1 MTARERVSSPETEYD
16 VVQAVG
22 ENDSDSDTATAT
34 VAPVA
39 SAPSFDTVTVT
50 TALESAGLVIGSA
63 CTPATSTDVPPR
75 AGTSF
80 SQSDTDATCRE
91 LYGLRKIA

>member
-1 MTARERVSSPETEYD
+1 MSAPVIEYD
-16 VVQAVG
+16 VVQAAG

-50 TALESAGLVIGSA
+50 TAFEICAEPTSMPAVGSGKSRSCSAAPTVRNESLDCAA
-63 CTPATSTDVPPR
+63 
-75 AGTSF
+75 
-80 SQSDTDATCRE
+80 
-91 LYGLRKIA
+91 